1 MIYLVRHGET
11 AFNAER
17 RMQGHLD
24 SPLTAL
30 GLAQGAAIGRLLR
43 GLIDKPDGWRL
54 ISSPLGRAQATA
66 GLIGEA
72 LGLPVE
78 TDRRVIEVSF
88 GQWDGR
94 LRDEL
99 AAEHPNTFGL
109 GGWQFA
115 APDGETYE
123 GVEARIGD
131 WLAGLPPEP
140 ERKVIVVSHGG
151 AGRVVR
157 GAYLGLSREA
167 TWAQEVPQDA
177 VFRLA
182 SGSVERIDCE
192 VAAESPSGG

>member
-1 MIYLVRHGET
+1 MIYLVRHGQT
-11 AFNAER
+11 QFNAES

-30 GLAQGAAIGRLLR
+30 GRAQGAAIGRMLR
-43 GLIDKPDGWRL
+43 DLVGKPDGWRL
-54 ISSPLGRAQATA
+54 ISSPLGRAQSTA
-66 GLIGEA
+66 ALIGEA

-88 GQWDGR
+88 GQWEGR

-99 AAEHPNTFGL
+99 AAEHPDTFGL

-115 APDGETYE
+115 APGGES
-123 GVEARIGD
+123 VEAVEGRVGE
-131 WLAGLPPEP
+131 WLSDLPPEP

-151 AGRVVR
+151 SGRVVR
-157 GAYLGLSREA
+157 GAYLGLSRAE
-167 TWAQEVPQDA
+167 TWAQDVPQDA

-182 SGSVERIDCE
+182 SGAVARFDCE
-192 VAAESPSGG
+192 PAER

>member
-1 MIYLVRHGET
+1 MIYLVRHGQT
-11 AFNAER
+11 HFNAEG

-30 GLAQGAAIGRLLR
+30 GRAQASAIGRLLQD
-43 GLIDKPDGWRL
+43 LIGKADGWRL
-54 ISSPLGRAQATA
+54 VSSPLGRAQDTA
-66 GLIGEA
+66 AIISQA

-99 AAEHPNTFGL
+99 AAEHPDTFGR

-115 APDGETYE
+115 APGGE
-123 GVEARIGD
+123 GVEAVEARVGD
-131 WLAGLPPEP
+131 WLADLPPEP
-140 ERKVIVVSHGG
+140 GRKVIVVSHGG
-151 AGRVVR
+151 SGRVVR
-157 GAYLGLSREA
+157 GAYLGLPRAE
-167 TWAQEVPQDA
+167 TWAQDVPQDA

-182 SGSVERIDCE
+182 NGAVERIDCQ
-192 VAAESPSGG
+192 VAAES

>member
-1 MIYLVRHGET
+1 MIYLVRHGQT
-11 AFNAER
+11 VFNAER
-17 RMQGHLD
+17 RQQGHLD

-30 GLAQGAAIGRLLR
+30 GRAQGAAIGRLLQ
-43 GLIDKPDGWRL
+43 GLIEKPDDWRL
-54 ISSPLGRAQATA
+54 ISSPLGRAQDTA
-66 GLIGEA
+66 GLIGQA

-99 AAEHPNTFGL
+99 AAEHPDTFGR
-109 GGWQFA
+109 GDWQFA
-115 APDGETYE
+115 APGRESFESVETR
-123 GVEARIGD
+123 VGD
-131 WLAGLPPEP
+131 WLASLPPEP

-151 AGRVVR
+151 SGRVVR
-157 GAYLGLSREA
+157 GAYLGLSRAE
-167 TWAQEVPQDA
+167 TWAQDVPQDA

-192 VAAESPSGG
+192 VAVQ

>member
-11 AFNAER
+11 EFNAER
-17 RMQGHLD
+17 RQQGHMD

-30 GLAQGAAIGRLLR
+30 G
-43 GLIDKPDGWRL
+43 
-54 ISSPLGRAQATA
+54 RAQHTA
-66 GLIGEA
+66 QIIGEH
-72 LGLPVE
+72 LGLAVE

-99 AAEHPNTFGL
+99 AAEHPETYGR

-115 APDGETYE
+115 APGGESYE
-123 GVEARIGD
+123 SVEARVGD
-131 WLAGLPPEP
+131 WLASLPPEP

-151 AGRVVR
+151 SGRVVR
-157 GAYLGLSREA
+157 GAYLGLSRAE
-167 TWAQEVPQDA
+167 TWAQDVPQDA

-192 VAAESPSGG
+192 VAAQ

>member
-1 MIYLVRHGET
+1 MIYLVRHGQT
-11 AFNAER
+11 IFNAER
-17 RMQGHLD
+17 RQQGHLD

-30 GLAQGAAIGRLLR
+30 GRAQGAAIGRLLQ
-43 GLIDKPDGWRL
+43 GLIEKPDDWRL
-54 ISSPLGRAQATA
+54 ISSPLGRAQDTA
-66 GLIGEA
+66 GLIGQA

-99 AAEHPNTFGL
+99 AAEHPDTFGR
-109 GGWQFA
+109 GDWQFA
-115 APDGETYE
+115 APGGESFE
-123 GVEARIGD
+123 SVETRVGD
-131 WLAGLPPEP
+131 WLASLPPEP

-151 AGRVVR
+151 SGRVVR
-157 GAYLGLSREA
+157 GAYLGLSRAE
-167 TWAQEVPQDA
+167 TCAQDVPQDA

-192 VAAESPSGG
+192 VAVQ

>member
-1 MIYLVRHGET
+1 MIYLVRHGQT
-11 AFNAER
+11 VFNAER
-17 RMQGHLD
+17 RQQGHLD

-30 GLAQGAAIGRLLR
+30 GRAQGAAIGRLLQ
-43 GLIDKPDGWRL
+43 GLIEKPDDWRL
-54 ISSPLGRAQATA
+54 ISSPLGRAQDTA
-66 GLIGEA
+66 GLIGQA

-99 AAEHPNTFGL
+99 AAEHPETFGQ

-115 APDGETYE
+115 APGGE
-123 GVEARIGD
+123 GVETVEARVGD
-131 WLAGLPPEP
+131 WLASLPPEP

-151 AGRVVR
+151 SGRVVR
-157 GAYLGLSREA
+157 GAYLGLSRAE
-167 TWAQEVPQDA
+167 TWAQDVPQVA

-192 VAAESPSGG
+192 VAVQ

>member
-11 AFNAER
+11 EFNAER
-17 RMQGHLD
+17 RQQGHLD

-30 GLAQGAAIGRLLR
+30 GRAQARAAGEVLKRQV
-43 GLIDKPDGWRL
+43 GGESGWRI
-54 ISSPLGRAQATA
+54 ISSPLGRAQHTA
-66 GLIGEA
+66 QIIGEQ

-99 AAEHPNTFGL
+99 AAEFPDTFGL

-115 APDGETYE
+115 APDGESYE
-123 GVEARIGD
+123 SVEGRVAD
-131 WLAGLPPEP
+131 WLADLPPEP
-140 ERKVIVVSHGG
+140 ERKVIVVCHGG
-151 AGRVVR
+151 SGRVVR
-157 GAYLGLSREA
+157 GAYLGLPRTE

-177 VFRLA
+177 IYRLA
-182 SGSVERIDCE
+182 SGAIERFDCE
-192 VAAESPSGG
+192 LSVQS